1 MQVHGASACACNGV
15 WKPNVP
21 LMQSINCS
29 ENLQNLSDNQLPD
42 LGECMGGKSGPVI
55 PQENQSLPTAYG
67 HVLTPLPM
75 PMLGLNGIVKSLEFF
90 QMFRDTIYLP

>member
-55 PQENQSLPTAYG
+55 PQENQSFSTAYG
-67 HVLTPLPM
+67 HVLTM
-75 PMLGLNGIVKSLEFF
+75 PMLGLNGIVKCLEFF

>member
-1 MQVHGASACACNGV
+1 MQVHVASACACNGV

-67 HVLTPLPM
+67 HVLTM

>member
-1 MQVHGASACACNGV
+1 
-15 WKPNVP
+15 
-21 LMQSINCS
+21 
-29 ENLQNLSDNQLPD
+29 
-42 LGECMGGKSGPVI
+42 MGGKSGPVI

-67 HVLTPLPM
+67 HVLTM